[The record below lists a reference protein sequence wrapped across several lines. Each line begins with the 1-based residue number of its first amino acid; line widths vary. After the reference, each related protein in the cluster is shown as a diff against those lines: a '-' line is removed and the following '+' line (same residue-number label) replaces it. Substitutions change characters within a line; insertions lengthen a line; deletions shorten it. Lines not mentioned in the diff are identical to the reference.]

1 MTTDN
6 ANLESALSVRNL
18 GVSLA
23 FLLLAT
29 LLSAGLVFGVIHY
42 RVQAEQGLRQAQAQL
57 SESRTRLSRAQEDER
72 EIRAKIDRYRDLID
86 RGRSQPERRLDWV
99 ETLRGIKEQRRLL
112 GMDYEIAPQRPL
124 DAKAVVSGGYSFL
137 VSPMK
142 LDMALL
148 HENDL
153 LGLLA
158 DLSARVTALVSA
170 RQCTLERLPPMA
182 QQAAAAT
189 LKAHCEIDWITLQ
202 EKL

>member
-6 ANLESALSVRNL
+6 ASLESALNVRNL
-18 GVSLA
+18 GASLA
-23 FLLLAT
+23 FLLVAT
-29 LLSAGLVFGVIHY
+29 LLAAGLVFGVFHY
-42 RVQAEQGLRQAQAQL
+42 RTQAELGLRQAQAQL
-57 SESRTRLSRAQEDER
+57 SESRNRLARAQEDEQ
-72 EIRAKIDRYRDLID
+72 EIRAKIDRYRDIIKS
-86 RGRSQPERRLDWV
+86 GRSQPERRLDWV
-99 ETLRGIKEQRRLL
+99 ETLRSIKEQRRLL

-124 DAKAVVSGGYSFL
+124 DAKAVASGGYSFL

-182 QQAAAAT
+182 QQTSPAT
-189 LKAHCEIDWITLQ
+189 LKAQCEVDWITLQ